1 MVVADGIH
9 VYLLAPT
16 ASTIIKCTLL
26 DVCYEYD
33 IDNGIL
39 FNRAI
44 QS

>member
-9 VYLLAPT
+9 VYMYT